1 MNPFKC
7 EDYMYESF
15 IQVVDQNDD
24 PAAVPNKLVHKKDKW
39 LLGHPR
45 SFRGGPDNW
54 GHGGGGGWE
63 NEGRGWGN
71 ENGREARRER
81 PNLHLEY
88 KSEGL

>member
-39 LLGHPR
+39 LLGRPR